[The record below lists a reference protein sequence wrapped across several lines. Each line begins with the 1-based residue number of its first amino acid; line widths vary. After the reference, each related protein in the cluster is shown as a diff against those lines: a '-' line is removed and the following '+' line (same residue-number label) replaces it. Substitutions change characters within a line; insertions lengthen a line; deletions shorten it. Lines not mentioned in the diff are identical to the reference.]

1 MVRRRG
7 RNIDVD
13 REAWRQGVRKNR
25 KEGNEKNTGGRE
37 RKRLK
42 VRKRVRRSKKKRGLG
57 KFN

>member
-1 MVRRRG
+1 MRRRG

-13 REAWRQGVRKNR
+13 RKAWRQGVGKNR
-25 KEGNEKNTGGRE
+25 KEGNDKNKGGRE

>member
-25 KEGNEKNTGGRE
+25 KEGNEKKTQGG
-37 RKRLK
+37 
-42 VRKRVRRSKKKRGLG
+42 G
-57 KFN
+57 KGKG